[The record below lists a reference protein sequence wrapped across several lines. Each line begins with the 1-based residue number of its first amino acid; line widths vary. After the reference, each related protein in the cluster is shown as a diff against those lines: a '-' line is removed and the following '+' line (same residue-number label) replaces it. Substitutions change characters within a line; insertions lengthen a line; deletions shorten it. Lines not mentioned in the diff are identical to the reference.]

1 MAFDWEASVEDVA
14 ALLPQR
20 TKGEYGTDGEFK
32 DDGTTTPSKKQV
44 ENLLKK
50 AASRIAGKLNVTE
63 AKDICPNGPLE
74 LAREVHALRAAM
86 MVELTFFAN
95 QLRTDQ
101 SPYEKL
107 KEQYDE
113 GLEDL
118 LVDYENQCG
127 DNEGEGLGGEK
138 MPSGNFPRARP
149 WGRMRF

>member
-1 MAFDWEASVEDVA
+1 MTDFAWEATVADVA

-20 TKGEYGTDGEFK
+20 TKGEWGTDGEFT
-32 DDGTTTPSKKQV
+32 DDTTPSAAQV
-44 ENLLKK
+44 QNLLDK
-50 AASRIAGKLNVTE
+50 AAGRIAGKLNLKDGE
-63 AKDICPNGPLE
+63 DICADGPLE
-74 LAREVHALRAAM
+74 LAEEVHALRAAM

-113 GLEDL
+113 GIKDL
-118 LVDYENQCG
+118 VTDYENMCG
-127 DNEGEGLGGEK
+127 SGGGDLGGEK
-138 MPSGNFPRARP
+138 MPSGNFPRAGR